1 MEMTRDKLKQ
11 YRALK
16 KEIASLDKAI
26 DKLQERALDIPTVIG
41 KVKGSSHDF
50 PYTEEHFSVQMDEP
64 READMISRR
73 MRIRQQRK
81 EECEKLALE
90 IEQFVGEIPDST
102 DRQVFEMVF
111 LEGMKQR
118 EVAEAVGY
126 TQARVSQ
133 RISSV
138 LQDLYN
144 L

>member
-26 DKLQERALDIPTVIG
+26 DKLQDRAIDIPTVIG

-50 PYTEEHFSVQMDEP
+50 PYIEEHFSVQMDEP

-73 MRIRQQRK
+73 MQIRQQRK

-90 IEQFVGEIPDST
+90 IEQFVREIPDST
-102 DRQVFEMVF
+102 DRQIIEMVF
-111 LEGMKQR
+111 LEGMRLQDAG
-118 EVAEAVGY
+118 ENVGY
-126 TQARVSQ
+126 TKGRVSQ
-133 RISSV
+133 KISA
-138 LQDLYN
+138 LLKD
-144 L
+144 

>member
-26 DKLQERALDIPTVIG
+26 DKLQDRAIDIPTVIG

-50 PYTEEHFSVQMDEP
+50 PYIEEHFSVQMDEP

-73 MRIRQQRK
+73 MQIRQQRK

-90 IEQFVGEIPDST
+90 IEQFVREIPDST
-102 DRQVFEMVF
+102 DRQIIEMVF
-111 LEGMKQR
+111 LEGMQLQDAG
-118 EVAEAVGY
+118 ENVGY
-126 TQARVSQ
+126 TKGRVSQ
-133 RISSV
+133 KISAI
-138 LQDLYN
+138 LKD
-144 L
+144 

>member
-26 DKLQERALDIPTVIG
+26 DKLQERALGIPTVIG

-50 PYTEEHFSVQMDEP
+50 PYIEEHFSVQMDEP

-90 IEQFVGEIPDST
+90 IEQFIKEISDST
-102 DRQVFEMVF
+102 DRQIFEMVF
-111 LEGMKQR
+111 LEGMRLQDAG
-118 EVAEAVGY
+118 ESVGY
-126 TQARVSQ
+126 TKGRVSQ
-133 RISSV
+133 KISAI
-138 LQDLYN
+138 LKD
-144 L
+144 

>member
-26 DKLQERALDIPTVIG
+26 DKLQDRAIDIPTVIG

-50 PYTEEHFSVQMDEP
+50 PYIEEHFSVQMDEP

-73 MRIRQQRK
+73 MQIRQQRK

-90 IEQFVGEIPDST
+90 IEQFVREIPDST
-102 DRQVFEMVF
+102 NRQIIEMVF
-111 LEGMKQR
+111 LEGMRLQDAG
-118 EVAEAVGY
+118 ENVGY
-126 TQARVSQ
+126 TKGRVSQ
-133 RISSV
+133 KISAI
-138 LQDLYN
+138 LKD
-144 L
+144 

>member
-26 DKLQERALDIPTVIG
+26 DKLQDRAIDIPTVIG

-50 PYTEEHFSVQMDEP
+50 PYIEEHFSVQMDEP

-73 MRIRQQRK
+73 MQIRQQRK

-90 IEQFVGEIPDST
+90 IEQFVREIPDST
-102 DRQVFEMVF
+102 DRQIIEMVF
-111 LEGMKQR
+111 LEGMRLQDAG
-118 EVAEAVGY
+118 ENVGY
-126 TQARVSQ
+126 TKGRVSQ
-133 RISSV
+133 KISAI
-138 LQDLYN
+138 LKD
-144 L
+144 

>member
-26 DKLQERALDIPTVIG
+26 DKLQDRAIDIPTVIG

-50 PYTEEHFSVQMDEP
+50 PYIEEHFSVQMDEP

-73 MRIRQQRK
+73 MQIRQQRK

-90 IEQFVGEIPDST
+90 IEQFVREIPDST
-102 DRQVFEMVF
+102 DRQIIEMVF
-111 LEGMKQR
+111 LEGMRLQDAG
-118 EVAEAVGY
+118 ENVGY
-126 TQARVSQ
+126 TKVRVSQ
-133 RISSV
+133 KISAI
-138 LQDLYN
+138 QKD
-144 L
+144 